1 MWKKTPTTKTL
12 SSLSHPKNR
21 QWKQGCEL
29 KEGVTSL
36 RDSRQV
42 MIESSVSESSLENI
56 HLETSA
62 FSFPKDSVWAA
73 GVSAPVVTANAAWQ
87 EQEAQESLM
96 CF

>member
-1 MWKKTPTTKTL
+1 M
-12 SSLSHPKNR
+12 NR
-21 QWKQGCEL
+21 QRKQGCEL